1 MSPKRKQGEEGEVLY
16 PSNLARPRRKVTV
29 LDIRDLEGE
38 YLLVLA
44 RLQLIKM
51 DADPTRAIGL
61 YVRHVALCS
70 DSLIGVVPLPWQSFD
85 FPFPFS
91 IFSFFRSVSGPQLS
105 PQESVALLT
114 QAGLFDN
121 AFTVAFHFNLPKE
134 TIFEGLASRLAKH
147 KH

>member
-1 MSPKRKQGEEGEVLY
+1 MSPKRKQGEEGEILY

-61 YVRHVALCS
+61 IRQTCS
-70 DSLIGVVPLPWQSFD
+70 SLL
-85 FPFPFS
+85 
-91 IFSFFRSVSGPQLS
+91 
-105 PQESVALLT
+105 
-114 QAGLFDN
+114 
-121 AFTVAFHFNLPKE
+121 
-134 TIFEGLASRLAKH
+134 
-147 KH
+147 